1 MVQQRL
7 YSTDGA
13 LQIGSSCEA
22 ASPCSMEED
31 GDPDLC
37 AFCLDRIRDPEKL
50 HCNHAFC
57 RRCLEMYL
65 EARNWVAERC
75 PICRRSL
82 ESHVAKQFHDDWRL
96 FGFMVVLLMLLSLG
110 PFYLLLLY
118 W

>member
-1 MVQQRL
+1 MIQQRL
-7 YSTDGA
+7 DSTDSG
-13 LQIGSSCEA
+13 LQSGSPSEVPSACN
-22 ASPCSMEED
+22 PEE
-31 GDPDLC
+31 DPDLC
-37 AFCLDRIRDPEKL
+37 AFCLDCIRDPKKL

-82 ESHVAKQFHDDWRL
+82 VHDVTKEFNDDWRL
-96 FGFMVVLLMLLSLG
+96 FGFMMGLLMLLSLG
-110 PFYLLLLY
+110 SFYLLLLY